1 MFFGI
6 KKYLFILIFL
16 IFVLG
21 ISINPVHAQEM
32 PIPISVANLNIFV
45 QVDEEGQLSVS
56 ELFSFS
62 EKPSGI
68 FSWQINAEKI
78 SDLKIIK
85 AGQQLS
91 DSAYQV

>member
-45 QVDEEGQLSVS
+45 QVDEGGQL
-56 ELFSFS
+56 
-62 EKPSGI
+62 
-68 FSWQINAEKI
+68 
-78 SDLKIIK
+78 
-85 AGQQLS
+85 
-91 DSAYQV
+91 